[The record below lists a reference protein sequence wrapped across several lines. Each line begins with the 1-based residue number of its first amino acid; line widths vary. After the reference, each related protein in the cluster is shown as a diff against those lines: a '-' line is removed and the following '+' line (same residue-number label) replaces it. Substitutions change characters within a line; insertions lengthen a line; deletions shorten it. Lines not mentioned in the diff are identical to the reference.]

1 MPTDAVL
8 QPLGAHLGSGCT
20 VAIDVV
26 VVIDDVDQ
34 FISVTRPQ
42 VYHSR
47 HGTRHAARRSPR
59 SARPTWSHLRRTL
72 HQWPEIGN
80 DLPITRETVLGA
92 LDGLPLDVTLHETT
106 SGIAALLDGG
116 KPGPTVLLRG
126 DMDAL
131 PLTEDTGLD
140 FDSRSEGSMHACG
153 HDTHTSMLVGAAR
166 LLSAQ
171 RADIAGRVLFMF
183 QPGEEG
189 NHGARFML
197 EEGLLDLPPRA
208 DGSESPVTGP
218 SRCTSPSSLPT
229 GWLSCRGGSI
239 MAAADTMFITVKGRG
254 GHASEPYRALDPIPI
269 ACEIVQAL
277 QTMITRRI
285 DVFDPA
291 VVTVG
296 KIVAGTVNNII
307 PETAEIEGTIRAVS
321 ESTRRLVHDGI
332 RRVAEGIA
340 AAHDAEVAVELGRR
354 LSGDGQRQAPKP
366 TSCSDLASDAG
377 RRRQGPA
384 SFRTR
389 SWAPKTSATC
399 CSRSRARW
407 CSSAARRPTA
417 TWPPRRRTTPIA
429 SCSTKRRWSTGT
441 AMYAAHG
448 ARPPQRLSW
457 SVGTRLQRIATRRAA
472 RRRVT
477 SSNGRSVNDTMP
489 SLHSMPLCGSSN
501 RLHRN
506 APPIG
511 DGVRTVA
518 TTRSPHAS

>member
-1 MPTDAVL
+1 MELDTLRD
-8 QPLGAHLGSGCT
+8 GAHDLLSDM
-20 VAIDVV
+20 VE
-26 VVIDDVDQ
+26 
-34 FISVTRPQ
+34 
-42 VYHSR
+42 
-47 HGTRHAARRSPR
+47 
-59 SARPTWSHLRRTL
+59 LRRTL

-80 DLPITRETVLGA
+80 DLPITRENVLEA

-140 FDSRSEGSMHACG
+140 FSSKSDGSMHACG

-171 RADIAGRVLFMF
+171 RADISGRVLFMF

-189 NHGARFML
+189 DHGARFML
-197 EEGLLDLPPRA
+197 EEGLLELPNRA
-208 DGSESPVTGP
+208 DGSESPVTGAFALHI
-218 SRCTSPSSLPT
+218 TSSLPT

-296 KIVAGTVNNII
+296 KITAGTVDNII
-307 PETAEIEGTIRAVS
+307 PEIAEIAGTIRTVS
-321 ESTRRLVHDGI
+321 ERTRRAVHDGI

-340 AAHDAEVAVELGRR
+340 AAHDAEVMVELV
-354 LSGDGQRQAPKP
+354 DGYPVTINDKTQADVAL
-366 TSCSDLASDAG
+366 DLANELVGADKVMRLPNPIMGAEDFSYVLQQIPGAMVFLGGTPTDRNLATAAPNHSNHVVFDEDAMV
-377 RRRQGPA
+377 
-384 SFRTR
+384 
-389 SWAPKTSATC
+389 
-399 CSRSRARW
+399 
-407 CSSAARRPTA
+407 
-417 TWPPRRRTTPIA
+417 
-429 SCSTKRRWSTGT
+429 TGT
-441 AMYAAHG
+441 AMYAAMALNHLG
-448 ARPPQRLSW
+448 
-457 SVGTRLQRIATRRAA
+457 G
-472 RRRVT
+472 
-477 SSNGRSVNDTMP
+477 
-489 SLHSMPLCGSSN
+489 
-501 RLHRN
+501 
-506 APPIG
+506 
-511 DGVRTVA
+511 
-518 TTRSPHAS
+518 